1 MGGDLMGRRGPT
13 PTPTEVLKRRGSRRA
28 ASRSGEPK
36 PPSKTPRCP
45 TWLSKEAKAVWKQ
58 LAKQLA
64 DLNVLTEIDGNA
76 LARYC
81 SLWVRW
87 RRATAFLEKNG
98 ETYPLL
104 TNEGAVRCLQQY
116 PEVAVVNKL
125 SVLLLRLEQ
134 EYGLT
139 PSART
144 RIHVAVSAPPDDG
157 KSRFF
162 KIVG

>member
-1 MGGDLMGRRGPT
+1 MGRRGPT
-13 PTPTEVLKRRGSRRA
+13 PTPTEVLKQRGSRRA
-28 ASRSGEPK
+28 AARTGEPK
-36 PPSKTPRCP
+36 PEAKTPRCP

-58 LAKQLA
+58 VAKQLA
-64 DLNVLTEIDGNA
+64 ELGVLTEIDGNA

-87 RRATAFLEKNG
+87 RRATAHLEANG

-104 TNEGAVRCLQQY
+104 DEKGNVRCLQQY
-116 PEVAVVNKL
+116 PEVAIVNKL

-139 PSART
+139 PAART
-144 RIHVAVSAPPDDG
+144 RIRVDVPAAPDGG